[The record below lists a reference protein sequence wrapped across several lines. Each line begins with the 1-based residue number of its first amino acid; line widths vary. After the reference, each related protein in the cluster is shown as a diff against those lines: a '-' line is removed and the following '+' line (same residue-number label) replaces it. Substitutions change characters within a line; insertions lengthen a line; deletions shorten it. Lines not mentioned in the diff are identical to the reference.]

1 MHDLCIVLGRERNA
15 HLEDDR
21 DESSQETRGKNQ
33 QLEIIRTKG
42 ELLNRAFQINLM
54 DPVLVRKVISY
65 KNISNY
71 LEFETRAER
80 DVRGRRTKAVSSKR
94 KGGIEIRWM
103 DI

>member
-1 MHDLCIVLGRERNA
+1 ML
-15 HLEDDR
+15 
-21 DESSQETRGKNQ
+21 K
-33 QLEIIRTKG
+33 IRPKG

-80 DVRGRRTKAVSSKR
+80 DGRGRRTKAVSSKR

>member
-1 MHDLCIVLGRERNA
+1 M
-15 HLEDDR
+15 
-21 DESSQETRGKNQ
+21 
-33 QLEIIRTKG
+33 EIIRPKG

-80 DVRGRRTKAVSSKR
+80 DVRAYEGSFIEEKR
-94 KGGIEIRWM
+94 WYRDTM